1 MSERDNLL
9 NLAASLEHALDAAVW
24 LCDHTDDDEAR
35 HVATPKHITALVEV
49 CRTAAAC
56 LAERMVDAWKPTDE
70 EICANV

>member
-1 MSERDNLL
+1 MTERENLM

-49 CRTAAAC
+49 CRDRKSTTSE
-56 LAERMVDAWKPTDE
+56 LQS
-70 EICANV
+70 

>member
-1 MSERDNLL
+1 MSERENLM

-49 CRTAAAC
+49 CRAAAAC
-56 LAERMVDAWKPTDE
+56 LSERLVYALTLNPET
-70 EICANV
+70 NHG